1 VAAVHRL
8 GRLPLVLAVTAVVVS
23 AFLCL
28 PVLWRLNT
36 DEGLWFAFIG
46 YALTPFVAAAML
58 IWARHN
64 DLRLSAEVGYARADA
79 RRTLRTLTIVVGLS
93 FLPALVH
100 IWYIAG
106 YVGSAL
112 S

>member
-1 VAAVHRL
+1 MSSRTRL
-8 GRLPLVLAVTAVVVS
+8 GRAPLWAALVS
-23 AFLCL
+23 VAISALLCF
-28 PVLWRLNT
+28 PVLWQLNT
-36 DEGLWFAFIG
+36 DDGLWFALIG
-46 YALTPFVAAAML
+46 YVLTPFVAAAML
-58 IWARHN
+58 IWARRN